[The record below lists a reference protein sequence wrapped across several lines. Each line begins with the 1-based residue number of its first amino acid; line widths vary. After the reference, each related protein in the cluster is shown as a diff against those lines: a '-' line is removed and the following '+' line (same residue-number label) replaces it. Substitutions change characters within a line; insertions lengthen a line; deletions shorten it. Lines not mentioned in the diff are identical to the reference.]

1 MAHSTPPADSSS
13 RGPHVPKQA
22 EKGKLAYEWPLK
34 TDAEVELLKPAI
46 AELLRTIPET
56 WAECNLDSL
65 TPIQTSAFY
74 LLLAA
79 GMVERRGWVRPTIAN
94 HPAAEGGFAR
104 VVEAAAGQAG
114 EADNRPA
121 IHAAVP
127 LEWRL
132 TADGTLARNLL
143 GSETQAAVVFDF
155 VLKLRNQPFTV
166 PGCWIRVADDKEQ
179 ARHLAASDDLATPT
193 RPDVVGE
200 GRLVAVRKLLQPA
213 TPAAF
218 DLRNFMQAFD
228 KLPWVKPKDPA
239 TVPAAQTGDPVQG
252 KAVETPTAN
261 TKPRKA
267 KRSTQPGGARLKL
280 IAALTEHHEY
290 AKGGCLNLD
299 PIGHNELARLADVGQ
314 GSANRFFD
322 DEFGGYENYRTL
334 CADKE
339 RLIAALKLL
348 NQEFTPQ
355 VFLYGARP
363 PGEGERDD

>member
-1 MAHSTPPADSSS
+1 MLFGDHRPANKLQKLFAAAWDLIQAGRGDLPLPVKIPPADAPPEDCFLSLCFDIAAAQKLPSPVRLKGDTIFTRIRENMALKLPAPRAFS
-13 RGPHVPKQA
+13 PPTAQEIRDLAGEYQCLDGMPADHVVP
-22 EKGKLAYEWPLK
+22 WW
-34 TDAEVELLKPAI
+34 AI
-46 AELLRTIPET
+46 LDDVAATAAQVCYDFAELME
-56 WAECNLDSL
+56 
-65 TPIQTSAFY
+65 
-74 LLLAA
+74 
-79 GMVERRGWVRPTIAN
+79 
-94 HPAAEGGFAR
+94 
-104 VVEAAAGQAG
+104 
-114 EADNRPA
+114 
-121 IHAAVP
+121 
-127 LEWRL
+127 
-132 TADGTLARNLL
+132 
-143 GSETQAAVVFDF
+143 
-155 VLKLRNQPFTV
+155 
-166 PGCWIRVADDKEQ
+166 
-179 ARHLAASDDLATPT
+179 ATP
-193 RPDVVGE
+193 PQQHV
-200 GRLVAVRKLLQPA
+200 
-213 TPAAF
+213 
-218 DLRNFMQAFD
+218 
-228 KLPWVKPKDPA
+228 A
-239 TVPAAQTGDPVQG
+239 TVPAAQPGDPVQG